1 MDQLYASITGCTQ
14 SNILS
19 ITVNES
25 HGSATANAVF
35 EVIDTTL
42 DIGDYVEINLGYT
55 TDHGVVFAG
64 YVKQIEH
71 KIQENTYSITAND
84 ILIRASDYFIVP
96 SNPDDSFK
104 RRGISAE
111 DPVREVMAMAGLTS
125 FTYDATYFTFGI
137 NSDVEVKLVSSYDY
151 SRMIG
156 DYITWTVRADRNGTV
171 HFENRKPYVMTGSTG
186 QPGDVPDVPTSY
198 TIQDSNLI
206 SFSKFV
212 NEKNLRNKVVVWG
225 ADGVYAEASASSP
238 YLPAGFY
245 KTVLL
250 SAPDLIGDVGTAQ
263 ACANYNLNLLNRLT
277 EGISATVLG
286 DHSLTAR
293 TVIKSNVVSITPH
306 ITNNWYVFTAE
317 HNWNRSGYTTNLE
330 LRK

>member
-14 SNILS
+14 SNILN

-25 HGSATANAVF
+25 HGSATANAMF

-42 DIGDYVEINLGYT
+42 DIGDYVEIDLGYT

-84 ILIRASDYFIVP
+84 LLIRASDYFIVP
-96 SNPDDSFK
+96 SNPNDSYK

-111 DPVREVMAMAGLTS
+111 DLVRDVMAMAGLTS
-125 FTYDATYFTFGI
+125 FTYDTTYFTFGI

-156 DYITWTVRADRNGTV
+156 DYITWTVWADRSGTV
-171 HFENRKPYVMTGSTG
+171 HFENRKPYVMTGDTG

-198 TIQDSNLI
+198 TVQDSNLI

-225 ADGVYAEASASSP
+225 ADGVYAEAC
-238 YLPAGFY
+238 
-245 KTVLL
+245 
-250 SAPDLIGDVGTAQ
+250 TA
-263 ACANYNLNLLNRLT
+263 YNGRPLKDRQ
-277 EGISATVLG
+277 EIS
-286 DHSLTAR
+286 
-293 TVIKSNVVSITPH
+293 
-306 ITNNWYVFTAE
+306 
-317 HNWNRSGYTTNLE
+317 
-330 LRK
+330 